1 MPLPARRVITASR
14 WPGYRLAAI
23 AGPRFAASF
32 NAREPARCHAGAVSL
47 TCLIVDDS
55 VAFLRAAERLL
66 ERQGLTIAGVAS
78 TAAEAL
84 ERARELRPDVVLV
97 DIVLGDASG
106 FDVARRLAA
115 EDDEHPTVI
124 LVSTHAE
131 SDFADLIAETPAAG
145 FLAKGELS
153 ADAIRRLAG

>member
-1 MPLPARRVITASR
+1 MRWHADRVPLS
-14 WPGYRLAAI
+14 
-23 AGPRFAASF
+23 
-32 NAREPARCHAGAVSL
+32 
-47 TCLIVDDS
+47 CLIVDDS
-55 VAFLRAAERLL
+55 DAFLEAAERLL
-66 ERQGLTIAGVAS
+66 ERQGVTVAGVAS

-106 FDVARRLAA
+106 LELARRLAA
-115 EDDEHPTVI
+115 DNGESPRVI

-131 SDFADLIAETPAAG
+131 SDFADLIAQTPAAG

-153 ADAIRRLAG
+153 ADAIRRLVA

>member
-1 MPLPARRVITASR
+1 M
-14 WPGYRLAAI
+14 
-23 AGPRFAASF
+23 
-32 NAREPARCHAGAVSL
+32 SL

-55 VAFLRAAERLL
+55 ATFLRAAERLL
-66 ERQGLTIAGVAS
+66 ERQGLTVAGVAS
-78 TAAEAL
+78 TAASAL
-84 ERARELRPDVVLV
+84 EAARELRPDVVLV

-106 FDVARRLAA
+106 FDLARRLAA
-115 EDDEHPTVI
+115 AHAAPAVI

>member
-1 MPLPARRVITASR
+1 
-14 WPGYRLAAI
+14 
-23 AGPRFAASF
+23 
-32 NAREPARCHAGAVSL
+32 VSL
-47 TCLIVDDS
+47 SCLIVDDS
-55 VAFLRAAERLL
+55 AAFLHAAERLL
-66 ERQGLTIAGVAS
+66 ARQGLTVSGVAS
-78 TAAEAL
+78 SAAEAL

-106 FDVARRLAA
+106 IDLARRLAA
-115 EDDEHPTVI
+115 GGGGPAVI

-131 SDFADLIAETPAAG
+131 SDFADLIAATPAAG

>member
-1 MPLPARRVITASR
+1 VPLS
-14 WPGYRLAAI
+14 
-23 AGPRFAASF
+23 
-32 NAREPARCHAGAVSL
+32 
-47 TCLIVDDS
+47 CLIVDDS
-55 VAFLRAAERLL
+55 AAFLQAAERLL
-66 ERQGLTIAGVAS
+66 ERQGLTVAGVAS

-106 FDVARRLAA
+106 FDVARRLA
-115 EDDEHPTVI
+115 DGPTVI

-145 FLAKGELS
+145 FLAKGDLS
-153 ADAIRRLAG
+153 ADAVRRLTARRERR

>member
-1 MPLPARRVITASR
+1 VPLS
-14 WPGYRLAAI
+14 
-23 AGPRFAASF
+23 
-32 NAREPARCHAGAVSL
+32 
-47 TCLIVDDS
+47 CLIVDDS
-55 VAFLRAAERLL
+55 AAFLAAARRLL
-66 ERQGLTIAGVAS
+66 ERQGLTVAGVAS

-97 DIVLGDASG
+97 DIVLGEASG

-115 EDDEHPTVI
+115 GNGESPTVI

-131 SDFADLIAETPAAG
+131 TDFADLIAETPAAG

-153 ADAIRRLAG
+153 ADAIRRLSARRGT

>member
-1 MPLPARRVITASR
+1 VPLR
-14 WPGYRLAAI
+14 
-23 AGPRFAASF
+23 
-32 NAREPARCHAGAVSL
+32 
-47 TCLIVDDS
+47 CLIVDDS
-55 VAFLRAAERLL
+55 PAFLAAAERLL
-66 ERQGLTIAGVAS
+66 ERQGLTVAGVAS

-97 DIVLGDASG
+97 DIVLGEASG

-115 EDDEHPTVI
+115 GNNESPTVI

-131 SDFADLIAETPAAG
+131 ADFADLIAETPAAG

-153 ADAIRRLAG
+153 ADAIRRLSGRRGR